1 MPMPALTHRT
11 FSDNTSISGSNA
23 GMGTDRA
30 SRQIKKALSKISL
43 ESIFRLNIA
52 KQLSGDGNSS
62 VIDARS

>member
-23 GMGTDRA
+23 GQGTDRA

-52 KQLSGDGNSS
+52 KQLSGGDGGNS
-62 VIDARS
+62 IDARS